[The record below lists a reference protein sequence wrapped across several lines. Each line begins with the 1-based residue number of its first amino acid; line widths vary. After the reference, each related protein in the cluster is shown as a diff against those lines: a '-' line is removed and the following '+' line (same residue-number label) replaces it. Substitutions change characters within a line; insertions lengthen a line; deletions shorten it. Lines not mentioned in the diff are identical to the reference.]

1 MAATRRRGRS
11 VGPPRHDDRV
21 DGRRRR
27 IDRKLLLASLT
38 IAVGIVLVVFAL
50 ARAETG
56 SPEDDYP
63 SAVEDVSPVPNAVQ
77 VLGQTQVIVDLE
89 EGHEGRMEI
98 DGVALDT
105 IRLDELPTGNVEP
118 GAQIDVPPG
127 VVFEPGNATLTFTP
141 GEGGPIERFQEGRHT
156 ATVIFWRSDAGPG
169 SARSYTWSFQAI

>member
-1 MAATRRRGRS
+1 
-11 VGPPRHDDRV
+11 V

-27 IDRKLLLASLT
+27 IDRNLLLASLA
-38 IAVGIVLVVFAL
+38 IAVGIVLIVFAL

-56 SPEDDYP
+56 SPEAAYP

-77 VLGQTQVIVDLE
+77 VLGQTQVIVDLA

-105 IRLDELPTGNVEP
+105 IHLDELPTANVEP

-141 GEGGPIERFQEGRHT
+141 GEGSPIERFDEGRHT
-156 ATVIFWRSDAGPG
+156 ARVIFWRSDAGPDA
-169 SARSYTWSFQAI
+169 ARSYTWSFQSI